1 MGITR
6 RAFWL
11 GNSMTYRPHSAAQ
24 KYGINVPHVLQIIA
38 QANGDDHIF
47 DWSVSG
53 GSSICWHIHRFNLTR
68 ALAAA
73 NYDAIVMQSI
83 HGPCDKVT
91 CIWPC
96 AQEIV
101 EIARANGVPQVALR
115 ASWAKPRDG
124 DLLAGLDRRVHESVV
139 LSTRLGGVRIIQ
151 EGVPWEVLRQRQP
164 ELWQRCFSED
174 NFHPSALGTY
184 LNALHS
190 YHALFDGAIVRHG
203 SSLVLPTIAGVSAA
217 DAAALAAAV
226 TALLPSFPFGD
237 GDAPTVPPPSPPTPP
252 PSIGWRH
259 EEAVGIVAGTA
270 AAGVLIGVAVGWLLR
285 SAAITSRRK
294 SKSGVSAKGV
304 ATAST
309 SAAVVVDDASRNE
322 SEL

>member
-1 MGITR
+1 MCGNQSCARTGKLRTHSRARHPPGNPLITFAMGITR

-47 DWSVSG
+47 DWSVAG

-124 DLLAGLDRRVHESVV
+124 DLLAVVCAPSSKISSASLLTRMVSLCTPIGL
-139 LSTRLGGVRIIQ
+139 
-151 EGVPWEVLRQRQP
+151 
-164 ELWQRCFSED
+164 
-174 NFHPSALGTY
+174 
-184 LNALHS
+184 
-190 YHALFDGAIVRHG
+190 
-203 SSLVLPTIAGVSAA
+203 
-217 DAAALAAAV
+217 
-226 TALLPSFPFGD
+226 
-237 GDAPTVPPPSPPTPP
+237 
-252 PSIGWRH
+252 
-259 EEAVGIVAGTA
+259 AVGPCE
-270 AAGVLIGVAVGWLLR
+270 
-285 SAAITSRRK
+285 SA
-294 SKSGVSAKGV
+294 
-304 ATAST
+304 
-309 SAAVVVDDASRNE
+309 
-322 SEL
+322 